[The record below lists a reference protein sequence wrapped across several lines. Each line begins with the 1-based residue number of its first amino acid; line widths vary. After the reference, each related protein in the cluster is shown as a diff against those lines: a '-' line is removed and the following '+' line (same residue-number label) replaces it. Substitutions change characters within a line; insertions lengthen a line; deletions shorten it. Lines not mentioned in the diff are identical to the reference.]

1 MASTQ
6 RILQFDVLEV
16 DFKLPLPSSWG
27 LVQQLLWGILRWAP
41 QNDSALQVQ
50 PNQLLLLR
58 VDRNRRGLCL
68 RAEFSHPRLHMTN
81 TTIGAGLLPFRQ
93 IYVHVNWVFLCFLLV
108 LIAWLGIHV
117 RSTDQ
122 CYSILFCKWDMVSKI
137 DPRLARYF
145 KPRHDGTKLASAEAM
160 ELWKTPAGR
169 DWSCMLEYA
178 TTHYILLIL
187 HAATY

>member
-1 MASTQ
+1 
-6 RILQFDVLEV
+6 
-16 DFKLPLPSSWG
+16 
-27 LVQQLLWGILRWAP
+27 
-41 QNDSALQVQ
+41 
-50 PNQLLLLR
+50 
-58 VDRNRRGLCL
+58 
-68 RAEFSHPRLHMTN
+68 MTN